1 MMTEGKLYT
10 EIRDKLDAYIKEV
23 LDEANA
29 DFPDETAE
37 KYKDRY
43 DQDYYRLKYD
53 LFIDDV
59 QALRKKWLDKPKPP
73 SIEGVKP

>member
-1 MMTEGKLYT
+1 MVTQGKLYI

-29 DFPDETAE
+29 DFPDENAE

-53 LFIDDV
+53 LFIDDL
-59 QALRKKWLDKPKPP
+59 QAWRKRWLDKTKAP
-73 SIEGVKP
+73 STESVKP

>member
-1 MMTEGKLYT
+1 MIAEGKLYA

-29 DFPDETAE
+29 DFPDEHAE

-43 DQDYYRLKYD
+43 DRDYYRLKYD

-59 QALRKKWLDKPKPP
+59 QAWRKKWLDKPKPA
-73 SIEGVKP
+73 SIESVKP

>member
-1 MMTEGKLYT
+1 MISECKLYT

-29 DFPDETAE
+29 AFPDEHAE

-59 QALRKKWLDKPKPP
+59 P
-73 SIEGVKP
+73 V

>member
-1 MMTEGKLYT
+1 MIAEGKLYA
-10 EIRDKLDAYIKEV
+10 EIRNKLDAYLKEV
-23 LDEANA
+23 LDAANA
-29 DFPDETAE
+29 DFPDENAE

-59 QALRKKWLDKPKPP
+59 QAWRKKCLNKPKTA

>member
-1 MMTEGKLYT
+1 MITEGKLYT
-10 EIRDKLDAYIKEV
+10 EIRDKLDEYIKEV
-23 LDEANA
+23 LNEANA
-29 DFPDETAE
+29 DFPDERAQ

-59 QALRKKWLDKPKPP
+59 KAWRKKWLDKPKPP
-73 SIEGVKP
+73 SIEGGKP

>member
-29 DFPDETAE
+29 DFPLMNT
-37 KYKDRY
+37 
-43 DQDYYRLKYD
+43 LKNTKIVTTKTIIGSNTTY
-53 LFIDDV
+53 LLMMFK
-59 QALRKKWLDKPKPP
+59 RCERNG
-73 SIEGVKP
+73 SINQNHPA